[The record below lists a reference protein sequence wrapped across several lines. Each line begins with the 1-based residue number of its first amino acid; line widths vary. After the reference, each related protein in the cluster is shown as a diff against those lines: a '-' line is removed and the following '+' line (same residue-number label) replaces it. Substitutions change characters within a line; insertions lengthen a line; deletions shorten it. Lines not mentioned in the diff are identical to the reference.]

1 MQPTISAPR
10 RNPALAAAESALA
23 VVIGRPG
30 ENGNDDALYIGKLL
44 TALIIVVAI
53 ALTLLL
59 IDGALLIR
67 LVNGRTDVV
76 AISETGAVIKTA
88 PLDEAFVT
96 EPRML
101 STVDEC
107 IRRSFSHDF
116 VNYRRTFNDAL
127 PCYTES
133 GGKAFA
139 TAIDTYLKDLRERR
153 LVMTTTTEPATVA
166 RGPYMSDGRVTWDV
180 QVPVTLY
187 YNGQSGSFT
196 PLQRLATLR
205 VVRVPLEENTRAVA
219 IDSMQL
225 SPYQRR

>member
-1 MQPTISAPR
+1 MQPTRPAHR
-10 RNPALAAAESALA
+10 RNPALAAAELALG
-23 VVIGRPG
+23 VVIGRPD
-30 ENGNDDALYIGKLL
+30 ENGNDHSTYIGKLL
-44 TALIIVVAI
+44 TALIIVVTI

-67 LVNGRTDVV
+67 VWNGRTDVV

-153 LVMTTTTEPATVA
+153 LVMATTTEPAAVA
-166 RGPYMSDGRVTWDV
+166 RGPYRSDGRVTWDV

-225 SPYQRR
+225 SPYQKR